1 MAKIWEKVGI
11 MTKIN
16 SKLFPKKSSELA
28 RSSELAPSEL
38 AQHPCML
45 VLESPKFTNPSLVF
59 DDDVM
64 KVWHYQD
71 IIYSTPKGLVLF

>member
-38 AQHPCML
+38 AQHPCMIHMADL
-45 VLESPKFTNPSLVF
+45 SSQNFGKLGVLDWPSDSLDRPKLDYT
-59 DDDVM
+59 
-64 KVWHYQD
+64 
-71 IIYSTPKGLVLF
+71 